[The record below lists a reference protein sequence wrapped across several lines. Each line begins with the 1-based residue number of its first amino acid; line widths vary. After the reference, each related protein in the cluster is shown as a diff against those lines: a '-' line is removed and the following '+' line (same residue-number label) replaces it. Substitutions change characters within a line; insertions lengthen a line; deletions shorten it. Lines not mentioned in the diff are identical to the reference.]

1 MKVAE
6 LEKALIELGV
16 DPLAFSINGAR
27 DGEDQLR
34 LENDRGLWY
43 LYYYERGQRHDRGL
57 FYYEEEACTR
67 LYEILKNDS
76 IARRR

>member
-1 MKVAE
+1 MNVAE

-16 DPLAFSINGAR
+16 DPLAFSINGPR

-43 LYYYERGQRHDRGL
+43 LYCYERGQDYCEPDRP
-57 FYYEEEACTR
+57 E
-67 LYEILKNDS
+67 
-76 IARRR
+76 